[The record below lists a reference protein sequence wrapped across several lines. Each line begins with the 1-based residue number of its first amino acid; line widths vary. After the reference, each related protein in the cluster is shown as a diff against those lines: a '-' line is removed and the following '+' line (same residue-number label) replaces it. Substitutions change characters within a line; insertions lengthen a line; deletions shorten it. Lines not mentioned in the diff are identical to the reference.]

1 MDSCP
6 TWSKNLWRY
15 LLSLYFD
22 LNTWL
27 GNSILNLKYLSTVF
41 CNGFYILLHNLFLFQ
56 LCHNSSFDCNYSKWN
71 GFYILLFYFSYVI
84 PVLLIAI
91 ILNVPKWME
100 TKYKWTP
107 VESNSTN
114 LTESEAEIEYKM
126 EFEISEL
133 RDNPNYIH
141 YYVNWT
147 RLLTTGLIPMV
158 MLIYFNFGIFRG
170 IQVNIDL

>member
-1 MDSCP
+1 MQ
-6 TWSKNLWRY
+6 TWLIKRSVTY
-15 LLSLYFD
+15 LLWLYFD

-27 GNSILNLKYLSTVF
+27 EIPFLTRYLSTAF
-41 CNGFYILLHNLFLFQ
+41 CNGFYILLHDLF
-56 LCHNSSFDCNYSKWN
+56 S
-71 GFYILLFYFSYVI
+71 FSYVI

-170 IQVNIDL
+170 IQVNIDLKNK

>member
-1 MDSCP
+1 M
-6 TWSKNLWRY
+6 
-15 LLSLYFD
+15 
-22 LNTWL
+22 
-27 GNSILNLKYLSTVF
+27 
-41 CNGFYILLHNLFLFQ
+41 
-56 LCHNSSFDCNYSKWN
+56 
-71 GFYILLFYFSYVI
+71 
-84 PVLLIAI
+84 IAI

-114 LTESEAEIEYKM
+114 LTESETEIEYKM

-170 IQVNIDL
+170 IQVNIVL

>member
-1 MDSCP
+1 
-6 TWSKNLWRY
+6 
-15 LLSLYFD
+15 
-22 LNTWL
+22 
-27 GNSILNLKYLSTVF
+27 
-41 CNGFYILLHNLFLFQ
+41 
-56 LCHNSSFDCNYSKWN
+56 
-71 GFYILLFYFSYVI
+71 
-84 PVLLIAI
+84 
-91 ILNVPKWME
+91 ME
-100 TKYKWTP
+100 TKYKWPP

-170 IQVNIDL
+170 IQVKSYSPKRVVTDSAGKSFSVALILESVNP